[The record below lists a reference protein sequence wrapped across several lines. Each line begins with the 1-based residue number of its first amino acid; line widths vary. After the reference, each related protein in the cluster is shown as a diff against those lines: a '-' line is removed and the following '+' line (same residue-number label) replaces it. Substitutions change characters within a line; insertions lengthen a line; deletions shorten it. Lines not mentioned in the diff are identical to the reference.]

1 MKFGLTGTRGCLR
14 SYPPN
19 CRQSSAGFTVLEA
32 LVALTLA
39 ALVISAVSSLVAT
52 AVRGTWS
59 SEAHFRGL
67 QIARRI
73 MAELPERD
81 KLAPG
86 ITQGTT
92 ENTPWKL
99 DVHPFHSDNQLGRW
113 RPQEIVLTVRPPGG
127 GSIVVRTVRIIA
139 VTNNE
144 N

>member
-1 MKFGLTGTRGCLR
+1 MKFGLTGTQDCLR
-14 SYPPN
+14 LYPPS

-52 AVRGTWS
+52 AIRGTWS

-67 QIARRI
+67 QLARRI
-73 MAELPERD
+73 MSELPGRN

-99 DVHPFHSDNQLGRW
+99 DVHTFDSDNQLGHW
-113 RPQEIVLTVRPPGG
+113 RPQEIVLTVNPRGG
-127 GSIVVRTVRIIA
+127 RSIVVRTVRILA